1 MPDPLRERQLSHYV
15 ELERLRRATTRAS
28 DLDVRSSVAQ
38 PLPSHLS
45 ELERLRRVPSHPSDL
60 EVRAVTVTD
69 SNGHK
74 TPTGETLFIS
84 AQLSTDAV
92 STLRKVWVL
101 IKLPALVLEE
111 GAGKRCSECG
121 TQAVNMRRIRPGV
134 KRKRKKVKKEVP
146 SQLKGLWFYLFWRKQ
161 RDQL

>member
-1 MPDPLRERQLSHYV
+1 MDLPLEPSPLPDPLRERQLSHFV

-74 TPTGETLFIS
+74 TPTGEAGGAVLLVFVIKSPVVCSREIS
-84 AQLSTDAV
+84 
-92 STLRKVWVL
+92 
-101 IKLPALVLEE
+101 
-111 GAGKRCSECG
+111 
-121 TQAVNMRRIRPGV
+121 RP
-134 KRKRKKVKKEVP
+134 
-146 SQLKGLWFYLFWRKQ
+146 
-161 RDQL
+161 